1 MKMNITDIAY
11 GQLLNAGSSM
21 PFPALF
27 AAVAEQASIPEAQMR
42 KKKSTLYSE
51 LSLDGRFVSLPGN
64 VWDLKNRYSYAETH
78 QNIEDTEDDED
89 EENTD
94 AEEELIGLDIPT
106 GADAY

>member
-1 MKMNITDIAY
+1 MRMNITDIAY
-11 GQLLNAGSSM
+11 EQLLDANTSM

-27 AAVAEQASIPEAQMR
+27 AAVAQKASIPEAQMR
-42 KKKSTLYSE
+42 KKKSSLYSE

-78 QNIEDTEDDED
+78 QNIEDVEDDE
-89 EENTD
+89 EENAD
-94 AEEELIGLDIPT
+94 GEEEMIGLDIPT